1 MKIPVLS
8 TILLI
13 FILWL
18 HYEVK
23 RNKSMSKEASVA
35 FWNRENSANLA
46 RRIDISDLNYITI
59 PLERLPMSDREDDT
73 LNSYRDTIAKLS
85 DRKILNLSGISNT
98 DLKFK
103 YGAANFNKLSDC
115 DNNFNLMT
123 NTLQK
128 WGERFY
134 SKGLLQE
141 AVSVLEFAAECRTEI
156 SKTYLLLSKI
166 YKEQN
171 TPEKISS
178 LLNILSDP
186 NLNMFQKETVV
197 EELKNSQSEI

>member
-8 TILLI
+8 SIILI

-23 RNKSMSKEASVA
+23 RNKNMSKENTDM
-35 FWNRENSANLA
+35 FWQREKDANLT
-46 RRIDISDLNYITI
+46 RRIDISNLNYITL
-59 PLERLPMSDREDDT
+59 PLERLPMSDKGDDV
-73 LNSYRDTIAKLS
+73 LNSCRDTIAKLS
-85 DRKILNLSGISNT
+85 DRKILNLSGLSNS

-128 WGERFY
+128 WGECLY
-134 SKGLLQE
+134 SKGFRPE

-171 TPEKISS
+171 TPEKIGS

-186 NLNMFQKETVV
+186 TINIFHRDALVN
-197 EELKNSQSEI
+197 ELIKSQSEN

>member
-8 TILLI
+8 TIILI

-23 RNKSMSKEASVA
+23 RNKSMSKENTDM
-35 FWNRENSANLA
+35 FWQREKDANLT
-46 RRIDISDLNYITI
+46 RRTDISSLNYITL
-59 PLERLPMSDREDDT
+59 PLERLPMSDQEDYE
-73 LNSYRDTIAKLS
+73 LNSYRDAIAKLS
-85 DRKILNLSGISNT
+85 EHKILNLSGISNT

-134 SKGLLQE
+134 SKGFLPE
-141 AVSVLEFAAECRTEI
+141 AVTVLEYAVECRTEI

-171 TPEKISS
+171 TPEKIGS
-178 LLNILSDP
+178 LLNILSDTKI
-186 NLNMFQKETVV
+186 NMFHREAIVN
-197 EELKNSQSEI
+197 ELKNSQSGN